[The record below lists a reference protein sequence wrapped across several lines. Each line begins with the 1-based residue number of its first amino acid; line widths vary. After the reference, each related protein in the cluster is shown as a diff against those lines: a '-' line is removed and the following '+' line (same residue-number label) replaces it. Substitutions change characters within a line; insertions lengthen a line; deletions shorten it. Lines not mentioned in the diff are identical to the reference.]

1 MKLAYVLGR
10 RWAEAVGSVEMME
23 RRSKAYKQS
32 LSVPDLFILL
42 SLLVLSDSLLLI
54 GVLTVVV
61 LLQ

>member
-54 GVLTVVV
+54 GVLIVIV